1 MDRHL
6 FTPIRLDDLDLR
18 QIRDRPAAIGD
29 RRAPPGPDGDRTP
42 PIIGI
47 DRIDPHQGRGPI
59 RRPGETLMRASILPV
74 LAALAFSSLPAA
86 AIADGGALTLYGGY
100 RGGGSLTE
108 STTGQSID
116 VKDSG
121 AVSASLDLP
130 IDANR
135 QFQLFVGH
143 QASKFAVGALPA
155 TPASGLDGRSFSV
168 TYVHLGGTNFFDGPI
183 GRGPYVVGG
192 VGATLFSPTV
202 SGYSSAWR
210 PSLGVGVGYQ
220 WPVAP
225 RVALRV
231 EARGYVTLVDSQGS
245 LFCSGG
251 CIVSIRGD
259 TFTQGEALVGL
270 SVGF

>member
-1 MDRHL
+1 
-6 FTPIRLDDLDLR
+6 
-18 QIRDRPAAIGD
+18 
-29 RRAPPGPDGDRTP
+29 
-42 PIIGI
+42 
-47 DRIDPHQGRGPI
+47 
-59 RRPGETLMRASILPV
+59 MRASILF
-74 LAALAFSSLPAA
+74 AAAVSVLPAA

-100 RGGGSLTE
+100 RGGGSFTE

-116 VKDSG
+116 AADSG

-130 IDANR
+130 VDASR
-135 QFQLFVGH
+135 QLQVFVGH
-143 QASKFAVGALPA
+143 QASKFAVGATLA

-192 VGATLFSPTV
+192 VGATLFSPDL
-202 SGYSSAWR
+202 SGYSNEWR
-210 PSLGVGVGYQ
+210 PSMNVGVGYQ
-220 WPVAP
+220 WSLGG

-231 EARGYVTLVDSQGS
+231 EARGYVTLVDSQGD

-251 CIVSIRGD
+251 CVVSIRGD
-259 TFTQGEALVGL
+259 TFTQGEALIGL

>member
-1 MDRHL
+1 
-6 FTPIRLDDLDLR
+6 
-18 QIRDRPAAIGD
+18 
-29 RRAPPGPDGDRTP
+29 
-42 PIIGI
+42 
-47 DRIDPHQGRGPI
+47 
-59 RRPGETLMRASILPV
+59 MRASILFP
-74 LAALAFSSLPAA
+74 AALSVLPAA
-86 AIADGGALTLYGGY
+86 AFADGGALTLYGGF
-100 RGGGSLTE
+100 RGGGSFTD
-108 STTGQSID
+108 STSGQSID
-116 VKDSG
+116 VRDSG

-130 IDANR
+130 LDANR
-135 QFQLFVGH
+135 QLQLFVGH
-143 QASKFAVGALPA
+143 QASKFAVGAQPA

-225 RVALRV
+225 RVALRI

-251 CIVSIRGD
+251 CVVSIRGD